1 MKKVILCP
9 NPYRDRDFTAT
20 RRSRAMLQECGV
32 EVVICLPFHVEN
44 LPVEDDIEFKNL
56 QMEIRSAD
64 LLIAYGGD
72 GTILHLAKIC
82 ATNRVPILGVN
93 MGSLGFISEL
103 EFSELDRLKE
113 LADWNFKI
121 ENRMMLDISV
131 RRGDREIYS
140 NIAMNEAVVTKGA
153 ISNVVHLRVLNDGV
167 KLAEMRGDGVI
178 VATPTGS
185 TGYSLSAGGPVLEPT
200 VRNLV
205 ICPICAHVG
214 QMNCYV
220 LSPRHEIT
228 VLPVKC
234 GRKAVYLSVDGG
246 RAFSLRDGDE
256 VRITSS
262 RVDTKL
268 VRLSEK
274 SFCEI
279 FEKKMLGGVLGE
291 K

>member
-9 NPYRDRDFTAT
+9 NPYRDRGFEAT
-20 RRSRAMLQECGV
+20 RRSSQMLQECGM
-32 EVVICLPFHVEN
+32 EVVICLPFHVDTIVGGEG
-44 LPVEDDIEFKNL
+44 LEFKNL
-56 QMEIRSAD
+56 QQEIRTAD

-72 GTILHLAKIC
+72 GTILHLAKTG
-82 ATNRVPILGVN
+82 ATNHVPILGVN

-103 EFSELDRLKE
+103 EIGELDRLKE

-140 NIAMNEAVVTKGA
+140 NIALNEAVVTKGA
-153 ISNVVHLRVLNDGV
+153 ISNVVHLRVLSDGA
-167 KLAEMRGDGVI
+167 KLTEMRGDGVI
-178 VATPTGS
+178 ISTPTGS

-205 ICPICAHVG
+205 INPICAHVG
-214 QMNCYV
+214 QTNCYV

-234 GRKAVYLSVDGG
+234 GRKSVYLSVDGG

-262 RVDTKL
+262 RLDTKL